1 MNVMLV
7 SYTPDPE
14 RLVAIA
20 ARQCYSPL
28 GAAELAEGLSDEKV
42 GDLIRTIIEAGHL
55 SPTEHASFTFTI
67 EGVSRALSHQLVRHR
82 IASYSQQSQRYVN
95 EQGFDYVVPPSVAA
109 NEQARRLFEEQ
120 MERARDAYRALV
132 ELVPREDARFVLPN
146 ACGTRLVVTMNC
158 RSLYNFFERRLCER
172 AQWEIRDL
180 ARAMLERVREVAP
193 RLFSWVGPPCEMRGC
208 CPEGKMSCGRIE
220 SVSRRLIAATD
231 VAKDNGETGE
241 DEGR

>member
-55 SPTEHASFTFTI
+55 SPTEHASFTFAI

-193 RLFSWVGPPCEMRGC
+193 RLFSWVGPPCEVRGW
-208 CPEGKMSCGRIE
+208 CPEGKMSCGRVE

-231 VAKDNGETGE
+231 VAKDNGEAGE